1 MEPVPEQ
8 PADPQPDWA
17 HLLPREAFYE
27 IILILRA
34 ALPPPEVDLPVDWA
48 RRDSA
53 AMAAVASLRP
63 ANAAEGRLAAQF
75 VAADAYAM
83 ECLRLAQIRRRETD
97 VARRCAAQAASL
109 MRESKSAL
117 RLLLRL
123 QAVRGAI
130 EADAATADRAAWT
143 EHSVLRMMEPALA
156 PVPAAPAAPKNLWKF
171 RPVSDLAIISVKTR
185 LETPPRLPPGL
196 PSTGA
201 ARSAGNH
208 RSGGQRRGLEQLLDR
223 VPDESGL
230 LHRLPADLHV
240 RLRNGPAA

>member
-1 MEPVPEQ
+1 
-8 PADPQPDWA
+8 
-17 HLLPREAFYE
+17 
-27 IILILRA
+27 
-34 ALPPPEVDLPVDWA
+34 
-48 RRDSA
+48 
-53 AMAAVASLRP
+53 MAAVASLRP
-63 ANAAEGRLAAQF
+63 ENAAEGRLAAQF

-83 ECLRLAQIRRRETD
+83 ACLRLAQIRRRETD

-117 RLLLRL
+117 RMLLRL

-130 EADAATADRAAWT
+130 EADEAKAERAAWT

-185 LETPPRLPPGL
+185 LETPPRLPAGLSAGL

-201 ARSAGNH
+201 ARSAGNQ